1 MAAFINS
8 MSGNKNMAAKRRS
21 WLALAILL
29 GTVLTVTA
37 QIASGLLM
45 AWANMHLRAFHVVNG
60 LAAAM
65 FLAGEWLWLLF
76 SPSGRVAAQRI
87 FLLSAQSRHAFGRQ
101 VRAPLQQG
109 PLREGL
115 GALVEGI
122 FLALASLVVLFG
134 FLIWQGLGGLLPWHR
149 ALALL
154 LALLWL
160 IHFVFTG
167 LDHRPRK
174 KLRKENNP

>member
-1 MAAFINS
+1 
-8 MSGNKNMAAKRRS
+8 MAAKRRS
-21 WLALAILL
+21 WLALIILL
-29 GTVLTVTA
+29 GTVLTITA

-45 AWANMHLRAFHVVNG
+45 AWANMNLHAFHVANG
-60 LAAAM
+60 LTAAV
-65 FLAGEWLWLLF
+65 FLAGEWLWLFF
-76 SPSGRVAAQRI
+76 SPLGRTAAQRI
-87 FLLSAQSRHAFGRQ
+87 FLLSAESRHAFGKQ

-122 FLALASLVVLFG
+122 FLVLASLTVLFG
-134 FLIWQGLGGLLPWHR
+134 LLLWQGLGWLLPWHR

-160 IHFVFTG
+160 FHLVFTG

-174 KLRKENNP
+174 RSEKENRP

>member
-1 MAAFINS
+1 
-8 MSGNKNMAAKRRS
+8 MAAKRRS
-21 WLALAILL
+21 RLALIILL
-29 GTVLTVTA
+29 GTVLTITA

-45 AWANMHLRAFHVVNG
+45 AWANVNFHAFHVANG
-60 LAAAM
+60 LAAAV
-65 FLAGEWLWLLF
+65 FLAGEWLWLFF
-76 SPSGRVAAQRI
+76 SPLGRVAAQRI
-87 FLLSAQSRHAFGRQ
+87 FLLSAESRYAFGRQ

-122 FLALASLVVLFG
+122 FLVLASLTVLFG
-134 FLIWQGLGGLLPWHR
+134 LLLWQGLSGLLPWHR

-154 LALLWL
+154 LALLWFFHL
-160 IHFVFTG
+160 AFTG

-174 KLRKENNP
+174 KPRKGNKP